1 MVSDPAGKPA
11 QLDTMDIPAKPQ
23 PVKFGVHV
31 HAYLWFAW
39 LVVSASPIIV
49 ANLTASPSANW
60 LGASLNAWAIVAV
73 IQLALWFT
81 RERCAAPGLS
91 WWDGLLYITGFM
103 TIGIGRL
110 FGFIAAV
117 MALFGI
123 LASFCF
129 AVVGFVRGDPNFAPV
144 QFRHLVMFAS
154 RNRMF
159 QRLGIADK
167 RDKEETDVHAG
178 HDHLHD

>member
-1 MVSDPAGKPA
+1 MTNIPTKPR
-11 QLDTMDIPAKPQ
+11 
-23 PVKFGVHV
+23 PVKFAVHV

-39 LVVSASPIIV
+39 FLVSASPIII
-49 ANLTASPSANW
+49 ANLTTDSSANRF
-60 LGASLNAWAIVAV
+60 GASLKTWAMVAA
-73 IQLALWFT
+73 IQIALWFT

-110 FGFIAAV
+110 FGLISIF

-123 LASFCF
+123 LGSFTV
-129 AVVGFVRGDPNFAPV
+129 AVVGFLRGDDTFAPA
-144 QFRHLVMFAS
+144 QFRRLVMFAS

-159 QRLGIADK
+159 QPHSASQPNATRRQEIK
-167 RDKEETDVHAG
+167 
-178 HDHLHD
+178 